1 MAQMLAQ
8 VLVSP
13 GRLELQSIPKP
24 DCGDDEVLVK
34 IRSAALCNG
43 SDPLIFDGK
52 EGYPT
57 PLVFGHEPF
66 GHIETCGKNVQ
77 DYEEGDRVTW
87 WFSLGAF
94 AEYAVVNPR
103 QVGMAKVS
111 ERLSPREAPIL
122 ELVAAAARAVSA
134 ASVSKGDR
142 VLVLGLGPSGLVMSQ
157 WLKALGAEAV
167 VGWDLYPMR
176 RDKGA
181 DLGCDLVDTP
191 LDPDA
196 AARIVREVGEID
208 AVMDAMGDDLSPLED
223 TLDKAIGTLTQ
234 GGRLVTYGHP
244 PRGRRFNPFLF
255 QRKGAS
261 LTGAQTTMEQVTQL
275 IYEAQRM
282 IEEGQLD
289 IASLVSDEV
298 SLQDVPRALM
308 LLRAEPNRFLK
319 IIVNVS

>member
-1 MAQMLAQ
+1 MLAQ

-13 GRLELQSIPKP
+13 GKLELQSIPKP
-24 DCGDDEVLVK
+24 GCGDDEVLVK
-34 IRSAALCNG
+34 MRSAALCNG
-43 SDPLIFDGK
+43 SDPQIFDGK

-66 GHIETCGKNVQ
+66 GHIEACGKHVQ
-77 DYEEGDRVTW
+77 EYREGEAVTW

-94 AEYAVVNPR
+94 AEYAVVNPSN
-103 QVGMAKVS
+103 VGMAKVS
-111 ERLSPREAPIL
+111 DWLSPREAPIL
-122 ELVAAAARAVSA
+122 ELVAAAGRAVST

-176 RDKGA
+176 RDMGA
-181 DLGCDLVDTP
+181 KLGCDLVDTS
-191 LDPDA
+191 LNPDA
-196 AARIVREVGEID
+196 ATRVLSAVGEID
-208 AVMDAMGDDLSPLED
+208 IVMDAMGDDVSPQED
-223 TLDKAIGTLTQ
+223 TLDKAIATLRQ

-244 PRGRRFNPFLF
+244 PSGRRFNPFLF

-261 LTGAQTTMEQVTQL
+261 LTCAQTTMEQVTQM

-282 IEEGQLD
+282 IGDGTLD
-289 IASLVSDEV
+289 IASLVSEEV
-298 SLQDVPRALM
+298 SLQDVPRALAQ
-308 LLRAEPNRFLK
+308 LRSDPNRFLK
-319 IIVNVS
+319 VIVNVS